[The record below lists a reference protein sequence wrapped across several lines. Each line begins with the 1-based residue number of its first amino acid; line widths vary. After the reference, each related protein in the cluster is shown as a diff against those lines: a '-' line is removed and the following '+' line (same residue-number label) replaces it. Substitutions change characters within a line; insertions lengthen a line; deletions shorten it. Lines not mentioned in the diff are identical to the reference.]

1 MYSTERRKPSTLGA
15 RRGVVRTEDS
25 SELMCLRPVPAQPRP
40 PFSEARTECPGGGGP
55 ASAPPEPAS
64 GASASPTSLSSEGCS
79 GGEPSGGDPS
89 GTEPSSGGSSGA
101 HGASE
106 EGSSRCAAER
116 RLRAREER
124 HEYSA
129 AGSICCTASPSTST
143 MVWSAA
149 MSGCVYCTSERD
161 ETRCLSPSGPSPPGL
176 RVCDFR
182 ARVSRRGGSC
192 NRPFCRGW
200 FECKTRRS
208 TPLRMA
214 AVAQSV
220 PRPTPSR
227 SATDELAPCGSDVPS
242 IGPPRR
248 PPPSARHTL

>member
-1 MYSTERRKPSTLGA
+1 MHIPHARMLRALAAALGSTEGGIRERERYFANTSDAA
-15 RRGVVRTEDS
+15 RRHACDTTECGGCEDS

-129 AGSICCTASPSTST
+129 AGSICGTASSSTCRG
-143 MVWSAA
+143 ARH
-149 MSGCVYCTSERD
+149 G
-161 ETRCLSPSGPSPPGL
+161 
-176 RVCDFR
+176 
-182 ARVSRRGGSC
+182 RVSRGGQ
-192 NRPFCRGW
+192 G
-200 FECKTRRS
+200 EVGARR
-208 TPLRMA
+208 L
-214 AVAQSV
+214 
-220 PRPTPSR
+220 
-227 SATDELAPCGSDVPS
+227 
-242 IGPPRR
+242 PPRR
-248 PPPSARHTL
+248 WSGRRP